1 MDKPAR
7 SPLLLPRAAHACREP
22 LRRKDEAPWH
32 SPTADGQLSGGL
44 STAGS
49 PPLWIVGRRPRP
61 ARLVAAALAPW
72 LPQAR
77 LSRPGCRLDDR
88 LPHQGVGRPR
98 LEVGDEPG
106 GGLAGDLLQRAGLL
120 EQVAG
125 ASHDLQPVGRC
136 QPFRGRISR
145 TSSRSRNTWPRR
157 LATRGRP
164 MRGAPRACFHGF
176 AAFAS
181 RPSGISAVGCSAAS
195 TAPC

>member
-32 SPTADGQLSGGL
+32 SPPADRHLRGGL
-44 STAGS
+44 SPAGS
-49 PPLWIVGRRPRP
+49 PPLWIVGRRRRP
-61 ARLVAAALAPW
+61 ARPVAAALAPW

-125 ASHDLQPVGRC
+125 ASPDPRAGR
-136 QPFRGRISR
+136 PAAGAGGGAGGGRGARAPPPPPPR
-145 TSSRSRNTWPRR
+145 PPPNAPPPPATTSSRW
-157 LATRGRP
+157 G
-164 MRGAPRACFHGF
+164 
-176 AAFAS
+176 
-181 RPSGISAVGCSAAS
+181 AAS
-195 TAPC
+195 L